1 MRHTASSRKKFLEDI
16 YSIYH
21 RAEFIHPDPLEFLH
35 RYERPGDREV
45 VGLLA
50 SSLAY
55 GRVAQILKSISMVL
69 DEMGNF
75 PRLFLEKASREELKR
90 AFSGFKHRFTS
101 DGELLDLLYAMGKVI
116 SIHGSLYGC
125 FMKGYGPSRPD
136 ISEALEAFVQ
146 ELRIHMKEGDNS
158 LLPCPARQS
167 ACKRLHLFLRWM
179 VREDAV
185 DPGGWKEVSPAKLI
199 VPLDV
204 HMHRIGFA
212 LGMTTRRQAD
222 FRTAVEITRA
232 FRKIAPDDPVRYDF
246 SLTRIGIR
254 NDVDNRVS
262 MKFQGVMQKPKN
274 SMRGGCYG

>member
-45 VGLLA
+45 VGFLA

-75 PRLFLEKASREELKR
+75 PRLFLEKASREELQK

-101 DGELLDLLYAMGKVI
+101 DGELLDLLYALGKVI

-125 FMKGYGPSRPD
+125 FMKGYDPGRPD

-146 ELRIHMKEGDNS
+146 ELRLHMKKGDNS

-204 HMHRIGFA
+204 HMHRIGRA

-222 FRTAVEITRA
+222 LRTAVEITRG
-232 FRKIAPDDPVRYDF
+232 FRNIAPDDPVRYDF

-254 NDVDNRVS
+254 NDFDKRTAMNLRAYCRS
-262 MKFQGVMQKPKN
+262 P
-274 SMRGGCYG
+274 RIP